1 MVGKYSII
9 YGYVRISTSKQS
21 MQRQINNIKK
31 RYPNAVIIQEIYT
44 GTKLDRPKWNKLF
57 AAVQKNPNCLIVF
70 DEVSRMSRDADEGYE
85 LYMKL
90 YDMGIS
96 LEFIKEPH
104 INTDTYRQALDSAI
118 RLDISSGDSA
128 ADKLIS
134 SVIEALNE
142 FMKSKVKQDIRLAF
156 DQAEKE
162 VEYLHQRTREGI
174 ATARLNGKQIGR
186 KTEAIIVTQKSIKAK
201 EIIKKFSK
209 NFNGTLKD
217 IDVIKLAGITPNSYY
232 KYKRELKEA
241 LENQE

>member
-1 MVGKYSII
+1 MVGKYSVI
-9 YGYVRISTSKQS
+9 YGYVRISTQKQS

-118 RLDISSGDSA
+118 RIDISSGDSA

-142 FMKSKVKQDIRLAF
+142 FMKAKVKQDIRLAF
-156 DQAEKE
+156 NQAEKE

-186 KTEAIIVTQKSIKAK
+186 KPETVIITQKSIKAK

-209 NFNGTLKD
+209 SFNGTLKD

-232 KYKRELKEA
+232 KYKRELKET

>member
-9 YGYVRISTSKQS
+9 YGYVRISTQKQS

-118 RLDISSGDSA
+118 RIDISSGDSA

-142 FMKSKVKQDIRLAF
+142 FMKAKVKQDIRLAF

-186 KTEAIIVTQKSIKAK
+186 KPEATIITQKSRKAK